1 MYNHEFKTQWTLGDV
16 VKTTELCKY
25 PNMTGKVTGIVYQWM
40 DRGEDIKYII
50 QFKNINNWTTG
61 EENLVVPKKLEDY
74 M

>member
-16 VKTTELCKY
+16 VKTTDLCKY
-25 PNMTGKVTGIVYQWM
+25 PNMTGTVTGIVYQWV
-40 DRGEDIKYII
+40 DKREDIKYII
-50 QFKNINNWTTG
+50 QFGFNNWTTG